1 MMKIGLVCPYNM
13 FQYAGGVQEI
23 VVHLHDYLK
32 KRGHS
37 VKIITSR
44 PRNYINEAPD
54 DYILLGRSTKVN
66 TFSTMVDIGFEADG
80 DEIDKILNEENF
92 DLLHFHEP
100 WVPLLSRQILSR
112 SKSVNVATFHAK
124 SPETII
130 SKSIISSVGPYTKSI
145 LNYLDALTAVSPAAS
160 DYVSSMTNR
169 DINIV
174 PNGIEVSKYM
184 NSKDVSKP
192 KRTKKILFLGRLEKR
207 KGIEFLIEAY
217 SLLKKQYPN
226 VKLDIAGSGA
236 KRKYLEKYVKQNN
249 IQDIS
254 FLGYV
259 SEAKKIEL
267 MSNADVYCSPAPYG
281 ESFGMVLLESM
292 AVGVPIVAGNNV
304 GYSGVLSGKGR
315 LSLVNPRSTND
326 FYHRLEIMLFDEDIR
341 KLWKSWASKEILKY
355 DFDKITDQYERVY
368 IDAIKNNEKKS

>member
-1 MMKIGLVCPYNM
+1 MKIGLVCPYNM

-23 VVHLHDYLK
+23 VVNLHEYLK

-44 PRNYINEAPD
+44 PRNYTNDAPD

-80 DEIDKILNEENF
+80 DEIEKILKEENF

-112 SKSVNVATFHAK
+112 SQSVNVATFHAK

-169 DINIV
+169 IINIV
-174 PNGIEVSKYM
+174 PNGIELHKYM
-184 NSKDVSKP
+184 NKKNVSRP
-192 KRTKKILFLGRLEKR
+192 KNAKKILFLGRLEKR
-207 KGIEFLIEAY
+207 KGIEFLIDAY
-217 SLLKKQYPN
+217 SVLKKHYPH
-226 VKLDIAGSGA
+226 VRLDIAGSGA

-249 IQDIS
+249 IEGIS

-259 SEAKKIEL
+259 SESKKIEL
-267 MSNADVYCSPAPYG
+267 MNNADVYCSPAPYG

-326 FYHRLEIMLFDEDIR
+326 FYQRLEIMLFDDDIR

-355 DFDKITDQYERVY
+355 DFDKITDQYEKVY
-368 IDAIKNNEKKS
+368 IDAINNNGKNS